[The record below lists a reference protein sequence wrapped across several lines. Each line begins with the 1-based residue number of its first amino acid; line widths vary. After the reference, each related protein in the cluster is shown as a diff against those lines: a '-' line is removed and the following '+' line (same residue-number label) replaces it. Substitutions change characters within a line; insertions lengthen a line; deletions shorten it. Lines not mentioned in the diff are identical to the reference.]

1 MKAGGKQD
9 GDFRELSGSL
19 ASAFRL
25 GFIVVSFL
33 LFYYTDLAEAGTTS
47 ATYAEFDIF
56 RVQKISAG
64 HSRCS
69 APTAWNVPPFT
80 NFFQTSS

>member
-33 LFYYTDLAEAGTTS
+33 LFYTS
-47 ATYAEFDIF
+47 
-56 RVQKISAG
+56 
-64 HSRCS
+64 
-69 APTAWNVPPFT
+69 
-80 NFFQTSS
+80 FFVL